1 MLLLPRI
8 TSDQP
13 QHSMQLMG
21 ANVVPVPSEH
31 RPKKYHFYL
40 VLQLQTTILKD
51 SSVKVFC
58 VHFVDLSPS
67 G

>member
-1 MLLLPRI
+1 
-8 TSDQP
+8 
-13 QHSMQLMG
+13 MQLMG
-21 ANVVPVPSEH
+21 ANVVPVPNEH
-31 RPKKYHFYL
+31 RPKKHYFRFVIH
-40 VLQLQTTILKD
+40 LQTNILKK